1 MFAPEDFQ
9 LSLES
14 ELKLRVIRDEID
26 QCKDISELQ
35 QQLKAATELMM
46 KYQTILNR
54 LLQEKITENLS
65 MITDKI
71 EKLFGLASKK
81 RLKDA
86 DFIINNSGPTED
98 NEILMQVRWTPR
110 KDHSG
115 LDTLQG
121 YVLLLKSVAE
131 NNEESFALHILH
143 SGFPFDISIIFDV
156 DDVALL
162 YVGQGCL
169 KLHVIRLQLWE
180 RDDVFHEAGDA
191 VFEET
196 HIDHHVIDG
205 HEHGFQHVGVL
216 EKIHELTTYTILI

>member
-71 EKLFGLASKK
+71 EKDL
-81 RLKDA
+81 
-86 DFIINNSGPTED
+86 
-98 NEILMQVRWTPR
+98 
-110 KDHSG
+110 
-115 LDTLQG
+115 
-121 YVLLLKSVAE
+121 
-131 NNEESFALHILH
+131 
-143 SGFPFDISIIFDV
+143 
-156 DDVALL
+156 
-162 YVGQGCL
+162 
-169 KLHVIRLQLWE
+169 
-180 RDDVFHEAGDA
+180 
-191 VFEET
+191 
-196 HIDHHVIDG
+196 
-205 HEHGFQHVGVL
+205 
-216 EKIHELTTYTILI
+216 